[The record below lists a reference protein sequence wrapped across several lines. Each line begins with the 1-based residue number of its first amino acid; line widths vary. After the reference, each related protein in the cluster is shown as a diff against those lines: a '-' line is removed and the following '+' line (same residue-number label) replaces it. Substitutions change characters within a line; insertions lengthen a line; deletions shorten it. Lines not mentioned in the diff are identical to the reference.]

1 MKGLALYVTFFF
13 STLTLKKEFRG
24 LQTALNYL
32 SFWHFLYRVLPVI
45 QFRQMTFMS
54 LKRASFTIINCDQS
68 SIYVFY
74 FCSQTATLYWE
85 MRRFRRS
92 IRLSIAP
99 MGFASWQDLRER
111 KSCRR
116 VALASFF
123 MGRKRRRK
131 KRPWSTRVSRAR
143 RNWRWRLSFT
153 RRAVSS
159 PMRYPM
165 TGCERSRYYYASVI

>member
-13 STLTLKKEFRG
+13 LDIDVKERISWI
-24 LQTALNYL
+24 TNCTK

-45 QFRQMTFMS
+45 QFWQMTFMS
-54 LKRASFTIINCDQS
+54 LKRASFTVINCDQS

-99 MGFASWQDLRER
+99 MGFASWQDSRER

-143 RNWRWRLSFT
+143 RNWRWRLSST
-153 RRAVSS
+153 RRAVSF
-159 PMRYPM
+159 PRYPM
-165 TGCERSRYYYASVI
+165 TGCERSRYYTSYYITP